1 LTVASASSALGELVR
16 RVGQSRALVALTGAG
31 ISTES
36 GIPDYRDERGEWKR
50 KPPLRY
56 QEFVGSERS
65 RRRYWARAM
74 AGFTRVRDAEPG
86 RAHRALAALERSG
99 RLRHVI
105 TQNVDGL
112 HQKAGTRSVVDLHG
126 RLDKVRCLRCGELGC
141 REEYQSRLRTAN
153 ASWRFVASPAAPDG
167 DADLEVADYDGF
179 EVPGCRSCGGLL
191 KPDVVFFG
199 ESVPRGRVEEAF
211 SRLDEADLL
220 LVAGSSLMVWSG
232 YRFVRRAR
240 DRGLEVVA
248 VNLGAT
254 RADAELALKV
264 RADAGA
270 TLEQVARELGAQPT
284 Y

>member
-1 LTVASASSALGELVR
+1 LESTSSALERLIR
-16 RVGQSRALVALTGAG
+16 RIGQSRRLVALTGAG

-56 QEFVGSERS
+56 QEFVASEPA

-74 AGFTRVRDAEPG
+74 AGFNRVRDASPG
-86 RAHRALAALERSG
+86 RAHRALAALERAG
-99 RLRHVI
+99 RLGHVI

-112 HQKAGTRSVVDLHG
+112 HQKAGARSVIDLHG
-126 RLDKVRCLRCGELGC
+126 RLDHVRCLGCGELSC
-141 REEYQSRLRTAN
+141 REEYQSRLRSAN
-153 ASWRFVASPAAPDG
+153 ASWRFVASSAAPDG
-167 DADLEVADYDGF
+167 DADLEEVDYAAF

-199 ESVPRGRVEEAF
+199 ESVPRERVEEAF
-211 SRLDEADLL
+211 TRLDEADLL
-220 LVAGSSLMVWSG
+220 LVAGSSLRIWSG
-232 YRFVRRAR
+232 YRFVKRAA
-240 DRGLEVVA
+240 DRGIEVVA

-254 RADAELALKV
+254 RADAQLALKV
-264 RADAGA
+264 REDAGA
-270 TLEQVARELGAQPT
+270 ALEKLAEELGGQPT